1 MEHYFLK
8 FASFC
13 VMTDIHFTLDSI
25 VDAAKEVASLLRPGL
40 PLLLYGEMGAGKTT
54 LSKYV
59 IKALGC
65 EEEVTSPT
73 FTIMQSYA
81 TQAGLLRHVDFT
93 RAGILPNGILWHVDL
108 YRLEEQPLDEL
119 GLDEL
124 CRGTM
129 MIIEWPQRLGSRLF
143 PRYIKGVLSVQ
154 QDGSRMLSL
163 EIVE

>member
-1 MEHYFLK
+1 
-8 FASFC
+8 
-13 VMTDIHFTLDSI
+13 MTNLHFTLDSI

-54 LSKYV
+54 LSKYA
-59 IKALGC
+59 INALGC

-81 TQAGLLRHVDFT
+81 TQAG
-93 RAGILPNGILWHVDL
+93 PLWHVDL

-124 CRGTM
+124 CRDTM
-129 MIIEWPQRLGSRLF
+129 MIIEWPQRLGSKLF
-143 PRYIKGVLSVQ
+143 SQYIKAELLIQNNQNRKISWSVY
-154 QDGSRMLSL
+154 D
-163 EIVE
+163 IP

>member
-54 LSKYV
+54 LSKYA
-59 IKALGC
+59 INALGC

-81 TQAGLLRHVDFT
+81 TQAG
-93 RAGILPNGILWHVDL
+93 PLWHVDL

-124 CRGTM
+124 CRGAM

-163 EIVE
+163 EIIE

>member
-1 MEHYFLK
+1 
-8 FASFC
+8 
-13 VMTDIHFTLDSI
+13 MTDLHFTLDSI
-25 VDAAKEVASLLRPGL
+25 VDAAKEMASLLRPGL

-81 TQAGLLRHVDFT
+81 TQAG
-93 RAGILPNGILWHVDL
+93 PLWHVDL

-124 CRGTM
+124 CRDTM
-129 MIIEWPQRLGSRLF
+129 MIIEWPQRLGSKLF
-143 PRYIKGVLSVQ
+143 SQYIKAELLIQNNQNRKISWSVY
-154 QDGSRMLSL
+154 DTP
-163 EIVE
+163 

>member
-1 MEHYFLK
+1 
-8 FASFC
+8 
-13 VMTDIHFTLDSI
+13 MTDLHFTLDSI
-25 VDAAKEVASLLRPGL
+25 VDAAKEMACLLRPGL

-81 TQAGLLRHVDFT
+81 TQAG
-93 RAGILPNGILWHVDL
+93 PLWHVDL

-124 CRGTM
+124 CRDTM
-129 MIIEWPQRLGSRLF
+129 MIIEWPQRLGSKLF
-143 PRYIKGVLSVQ
+143 SQYIKAELLIQNNQNRKISWSVY
-154 QDGSRMLSL
+154 DTP
-163 EIVE
+163 

>member
-1 MEHYFLK
+1 
-8 FASFC
+8 
-13 VMTDIHFTLDSI
+13 MTNLHFTLDSI

-54 LSKYV
+54 LSKCV
-59 IKALGC
+59 INALGC

-81 TQAGLLRHVDFT
+81 TQAG
-93 RAGILPNGILWHVDL
+93 PLWHVDL

-124 CRGTM
+124 CRDTM
-129 MIIEWPQRLGSRLF
+129 MIIEWPQRLGSKLF
-143 PRYIKGVLSVQ
+143 SQYIKAELLIQNNQNRKISWSVY
-154 QDGSRMLSL
+154 D
-163 EIVE
+163 IP

>member
-1 MEHYFLK
+1 
-8 FASFC
+8 
-13 VMTDIHFTLDSI
+13 MTDMHFTLDSI
-25 VDAAKEVASLLRPGL
+25 VDAAKEVAFLLRPGL

-81 TQAGLLRHVDFT
+81 TQTG
-93 RAGILPNGILWHVDL
+93 PLWHVDL

-124 CRGTM
+124 CRDTM
-129 MIIEWPQRLGSRLF
+129 MIIEWPQRLGSKLF
-143 PRYIKGVLSVQ
+143 SQYIKAELLIQNNQNRKISWSVY
-154 QDGSRMLSL
+154 GTP
-163 EIVE
+163 

>member
-1 MEHYFLK
+1 
-8 FASFC
+8 
-13 VMTDIHFTLDSI
+13 MTNLHFTLDSI

-81 TQAGLLRHVDFT
+81 TQAGS
-93 RAGILPNGILWHVDL
+93 LWHVDL

-124 CRGTM
+124 CRDTM
-129 MIIEWPQRLGSRLF
+129 MIIEWPQRLGSKLF
-143 PRYIKGVLSVQ
+143 SQYIKAELLIQNNQNRKISWSVY
-154 QDGSRMLSL
+154 DTP
-163 EIVE
+163 